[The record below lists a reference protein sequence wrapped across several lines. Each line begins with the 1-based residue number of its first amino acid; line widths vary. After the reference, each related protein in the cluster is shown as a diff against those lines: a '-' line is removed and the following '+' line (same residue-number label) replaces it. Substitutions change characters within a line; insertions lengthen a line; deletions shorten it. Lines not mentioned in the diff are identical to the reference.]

1 MTMEETQTTDLQLDT
16 LEAKGLIR
24 LATIDPELEYLFRH
38 ALVQDAAYESLLKQE
53 RRSLHRVVGEAVE
66 EMYPERATELA
77 AVLAMHFEQAGDNDR
92 AIRYLMDAA
101 RFAYARNAIVETY
114 ELYGRAEALLP
125 PASPDDDEQVRRRR
139 IEITLGKAKAG
150 FSFVPEDTLIEMLK
164 PIVEEAEKLGD
175 LRLLAEAHLTLALL
189 LQFRGDR
196 PAKSPQ
202 LRHALDR
209 AAEIA
214 VELDDPVIA
223 ALPKSIIG
231 LTQVFSGE
239 LHEGVERLKEAAPLL
254 ELKHDFVGSS
264 FALVALAIGYARLG
278 EFDLGEAAAKKASE
292 IGEKGDLIAKLD
304 SLIGLS
310 TVKSLRGD
318 LEGAVPLA
326 MQCTVMSEETGAT
339 ACVVASN
346 FVLGDAYM
354 RQGKF
359 GDAKIAFERGNEVAN
374 AIEQRTFRPSIAA
387 YLRSTAA
394 SMGDFGP
401 NIRSFDEA
409 LAETRQAGDQ
419 FGEANVIWK
428 RAETESKRPGGNRD
442 QMLADFAAAATA
454 FDAMGA
460 RPFEARVL
468 RDWGLAL
475 REHGDADDGDPKLR
489 RALEMFDEMGI
500 KREADEVRTTL
511 AMPPLQM
518 G

>member
-1 MTMEETQTTDLQLDT
+1 MKDTPTTDLQLDT

-53 RRSLHRVVGEAVE
+53 RRSLHRIVGEAVE

-77 AVLAMHFEQAGDNDR
+77 AVLAMHFEEAGDTDR
-92 AIRYLMDAA
+92 AIRYLIDAA

-114 ELYGRAEALLP
+114 ELFGRAEALLP
-125 PASPDDDEQVRRRR
+125 PASPDDDEQVIRRR

-150 FSFVPEDTLIEMLK
+150 FSFVPEDALIGMLK
-164 PIVEEAEKLGD
+164 PTVEEAEKLGD
-175 LRLLAEAHLTLALL
+175 LRLLAEVHLTLALL

-196 PAKSPQ
+196 PATSPQ

-209 AAEIA
+209 GAEIA
-214 VELDDPVIA
+214 IELDDPVIA

-278 EFDLGEAAAKKASE
+278 EFELGEAAAQKASE

-310 TVKSLRGD
+310 TVRSLRGD

-326 MQCTVMSEETGAT
+326 MRCTVMSEETGAT

-387 YLRSTAA
+387 YLRSTSA
-394 SMGDFGP
+394 SLGDFGP
-401 NIRSFDEA
+401 NTRTFDEA
-409 LAETRQAGDQ
+409 LAESRKGGDR

-428 RAETESKRPGGNRD
+428 RAETESKRKDGAGEA
-442 QMLADFAAAATA
+442 MLADFATAAAA
-454 FDAMGA
+454 FEKMDAK
-460 RPFEARVL
+460 PFVARVT
-468 RDWGLAL
+468 RDWGMAL
-475 REHGDADDGDPKLR
+475 RTLGRAEEGDEKLR
-489 RALEMFDEMGI
+489 RALALFDNMGI
-500 KREADEVRTTL
+500 KREADEVKVTL
-511 AMPPLQM
+511 AMPPLQI